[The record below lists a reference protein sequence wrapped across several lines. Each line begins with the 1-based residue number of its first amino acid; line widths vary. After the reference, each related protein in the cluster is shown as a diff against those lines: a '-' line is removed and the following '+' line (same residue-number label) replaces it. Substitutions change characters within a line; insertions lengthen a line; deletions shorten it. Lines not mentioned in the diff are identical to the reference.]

1 MKPTAKGCQTQK
13 KLATKDNPQSLK
25 DVFLDSFE
33 PLKLQI
39 DKYVDKT

>member
-1 MKPTAKGCQTQK
+1 MKPTAKGCHTLEY
-13 KLATKDNPQSLK
+13 LATKDNPQSLK
-25 DVFLDSFE
+25 DDFLRSFE